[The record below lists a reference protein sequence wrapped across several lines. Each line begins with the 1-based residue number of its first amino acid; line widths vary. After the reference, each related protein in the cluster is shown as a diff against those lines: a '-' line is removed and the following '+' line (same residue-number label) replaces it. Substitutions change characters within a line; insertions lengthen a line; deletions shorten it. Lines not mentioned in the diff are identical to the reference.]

1 MTENTG
7 GFRPIAALG
16 ATVALWLIISAI
28 GDGLLILMSVTEII
42 FIRNRELLSDDMI
55 RLWEAM
61 PLVGW
66 LLVAL
71 FGVMVVMISMW
82 LYRAAKNAR
91 SIRPQMETSPG
102 WAVGWYF
109 IPVANLWKPYQAMA
123 EIWRISCAPDRW
135 RSAETPAA
143 MKGWWAAWLASN
155 IISNVSN
162 RLANTATTDQAF
174 IASDVVA
181 IIVSLISI
189 AAALCLRRIILQVT
203 DAQTNRQQADVF

>member
-1 MTENTG
+1 MTERTG

-16 ATVALWLIISAI
+16 AVTALWLIISAI
-28 GDGLLILMSVTEII
+28 GDGLLILVNVADII
-42 FIRNRELLSDDMI
+42 FIQQQDQLSDEM
-55 RLWEAM
+55 LSFWQLLPMA
-61 PLVGW
+61 GW
-66 LLVAL
+66 PFFAL
-71 FGVMVVMISMW
+71 FVVMVVMISMW
-82 LYRAAKNAR
+82 IYRAAKNAR

-135 RSAETPAA
+135 RTAETPAA
-143 MKGWWAAWLASN
+143 MKGWWGAWVASN

-174 IASDVVA
+174 IVSDVVM

-203 DAQTNRQQADVF
+203 DAQTNRRQADVF